1 MAFKALYLKEK
12 EKSMTQ
18 KRWLF
23 VLLVVSSL
31 YGADF
36 DWMSSLN
43 TRYRS
48 DSVLLHSNLNER
60 FNVGDAIV
68 SSVIKSVANPS
79 DAYMVLKLAEMSG
92 VAPKNVLQKYDT
104 SKDKGWGAMAQSLE
118 IKPGSA
124 EFKALKAGH
133 DIERSQKDSNR
144 KNEEKGRGKEGKKDK
159 DDNDNAKGKGKKAD

>member
-1 MAFKALYLKEK
+1 MLHKRCMILLLMA
-12 EKSMTQ
+12 
-18 KRWLF
+18 
-23 VLLVVSSL
+23 SSL
-31 YGADF
+31 FAADF

-48 DSVLLHSNLNER
+48 DSTLLHSNLNER

-92 VAPKNVLQKYDT
+92 LAPKSVLQKYDS
-104 SKDKGWGAMAQSLE
+104 SKDKGWGAMAQSLG

-133 DIERSQKDSNR
+133 DMDRFSKDSQQ
-144 KNEEKGRGKEGKKDK
+144 KHQDKGNKKESKKDK

>member
-68 SSVIKSVANPS
+68 SSVVKSVANPS

-92 VAPKNVLQKYDT
+92 LAPKSVLQKYDA
-104 SKDKGWGAMAQSLE
+104 SKDKGWGAMAQSLG

-133 DIERSQKDSNR
+133 DMDRSK
-144 KNEEKGRGKEGKKDK
+144 KNANTKVQEKGKPKESKKDK

>member
-1 MAFKALYLKEK
+1 MAFMALYLKGK

-18 KRWLF
+18 KRWII
-23 VLLVVSSL
+23 VLLIVSSV

-48 DSVLLHSNLNER
+48 DSALLHSNLNER

-68 SSVIKSVANPS
+68 STVIKSVANPS

-92 VAPKNVLQKYDT
+92 LSPKSVLQKYDST
-104 SKDKGWGAMAQSLE
+104 KDKGWGAMAQSLG

-133 DIERSQKDSNR
+133 DIERSK
-144 KNEEKGRGKEGKKDK
+144 KNATPKVQEKSKTKEAKKDK
-159 DDNDNAKGKGKKAD
+159 EDNDNAKGKGKKAD

>member
-18 KRWLF
+18 KRW
-23 VLLVVSSL
+23 VVILLMVSSL
-31 YGADF
+31 FAADF
-36 DWMSSLN
+36 DWMSALN

-48 DSVLLHSNLNER
+48 DSALLHSNLNER

-68 SSVIKSVANPS
+68 SSVVKSVANPS

-92 VAPKNVLQKYDT
+92 LAPKSVLQKYDA
-104 SKDKGWGAMAQSLE
+104 SKDKGWGAMAQSLG

-133 DIERSQKDSNR
+133 DMDRSK
-144 KNEEKGRGKEGKKDK
+144 KNANTKVQEKGKPKESKKDK